1 MQVPKDAI
9 LLRIFFGED
18 DKHGNQP
25 LYEAVVLKAREMQ
38 LAGATVLRGAMGF
51 GHSSVLHTTKILRL
65 SQDLPLVVEIVDSKE
80 KIDAFLPAL
89 AEMTGSALVT
99 MERVQVVQYGA
110 NSNAAP

>member
-1 MQVPKDAI
+1 MQVPTDAI

-25 LYEAVVLKAREMQ
+25 LYEAIVLKARELQ
-38 LAGATVLRGAMGF
+38 LAGATVLRGAIGF

-65 SQDLPLVVEIVDSKE
+65 SQDLPIVVEIVDSKE
-80 KIDAFLPAL
+80 KIDSFLPAL

-110 NSNAAP
+110 NANAAS